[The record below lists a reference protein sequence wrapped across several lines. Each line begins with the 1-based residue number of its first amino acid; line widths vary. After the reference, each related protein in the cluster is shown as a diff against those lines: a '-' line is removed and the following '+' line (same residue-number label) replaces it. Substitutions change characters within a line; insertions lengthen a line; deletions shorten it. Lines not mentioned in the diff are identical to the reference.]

1 MKITKTE
8 LKQIIKE
15 ELGKMMEGNFQEE
28 YCKQNP
34 EAEGC
39 REYFERLDAEDE
51 ARDIGIPEE
60 EIEVMDDDQLIA
72 AIHAALDNAPPR
84 VY

>member
-1 MKITKTE
+1 MKITKE
-8 LKQIIKE
+8 RLKEIIKE
-15 ELGKMMEGNFQEE
+15 EYSKIAEGNFQEE